1 MKYYKSSLPELNSIV
16 SIRIDK
22 YEDYGVEATLVEY
35 DLKGMIFSKEL
46 SRKRI
51 KSFKDVVRV
60 GEEMA
65 ADVIEVDEATGNISL
80 SIKAISDEERET
92 AAKTYAEHRL
102 VNDVLVRVAQ
112 EVGCEVGHLYETFV
126 WPNEEQGKS
135 VYDLFVSCNDPDVNP
150 ADVLAGVV
158 AEHLE
163 VFVKHIKT
171 RVPKPTFKE
180 VRDVRLVCLDCLRA
194 PEKLSA
200 ALDAA
205 VVAGVAVFVAGPPDY
220 KFIATEVNEARAKAR
235 MEVAVADSM
244 ACIQ

>member
-16 SIRIDK
+16 SIRIEK
-22 YEDYGVEATLVEY
+22 YEEYGVEATLVEY

-46 SRKRI
+46 ARKRI
-51 KSFKDVVRV
+51 KSFKDVVRI
-60 GEEMA
+60 GEDLA

-80 SIKAISDEERET
+80 SIKAVSDEEREA
-92 AAKTYAEHRL
+92 AAKTCAEHRL

-112 EVGCEVGHLYETFV
+112 EVGCEVRHLYETLV

-135 VYDLFVSCNDPDVNP
+135 VYELLVSCNDPDVNP
-150 ADVLAGVV
+150 ADVLVGVAV
-158 AEHLE
+158 DHLE
-163 VFVKHIKT
+163 AFVKHIKA
-171 RVPKPTFKE
+171 RIPKPTFKE

-205 VVAGVAVFVAGPPDY
+205 VATGVAVFVVGPPDY
-220 KFIATEVNEARAKAR
+220 KFVATDINEARAKAR
-235 MEVAVADSM
+235 MEVAVA
-244 ACIQ
+244 AALVCI

>member
-22 YEDYGVEATLVEY
+22 YEDYGVEATLLEY

-92 AAKTYAEHRL
+92 AAKTYAEHRI

-112 EVGCEVGHLYETFV
+112 EVGCDVGQLYESFV
-126 WPNEEQGKS
+126 WPTEEQGKN
-135 VYDLFVSCNDPDVNP
+135 VYELFVSCNDPDVNP
-150 ADVLAGVV
+150 VDVLVGV
-158 AEHLE
+158 AEVD
-163 VFVKHIKT
+163 VFMKHIKV

-205 VVAGVAVFVAGPPDY
+205 VAAGVAVFVAGPPDY
-220 KFIATEVNEARAKAR
+220 KFVATEINEARAKER
-235 MEVAVADSM
+235 MEVAVAAAM